1 MTEKDKSRLLELG
14 QQLSTLG
21 TEFRIAQLGLEKA
34 VEGSHIRMVSQ
45 LQPRNVPRPAP
56 RPVPEFE
63 RKDDREDEREDE
75 EGNALLGQ
83 DA

>member
-34 VEGSHIRMVSQ
+34 VEAHGLSS
-45 LQPRNVPRPAP
+45 
-56 RPVPEFE
+56 PEAIEAADLCSSLALRFSE
-63 RKDDREDEREDE
+63 AE
-75 EGNALLGQ
+75 EEFLMLKRR
-83 DA
+83 